1 MGGKWRLGSGK
12 WTGLPKGAT
21 AKRSSRVSRPAASP
35 RTVSVISTESPSCP
49 LASSCASD
57 GSRSTWWVRFRVRV
71 RVRVGVRI
79 RARSSPSA

>member
-1 MGGKWRLGSGK
+1 MGGDIGGDLGRYG
-12 WTGLPKGAT
+12 GEADE
-21 AKRSSRVSRPAASP
+21 SRPAASP

-49 LASSCASD
+49 LASSCASA
-57 GSRSTWWVRFRVRV
+57 GSRSTWWVRVRVRV